1 MTMISKQIG
10 MIMSLMACTC
20 LPLMAQE
27 VKGKVVDEAKQPVEA
42 ATVIMQTPDSTF
54 IDAVITDSLGCF
66 VFKEEPTCY
75 RLIFQHL
82 LFKTFEK
89 ENCGPDA
96 GIITLKGQDYALNE
110 VVVTG
115 ERPLVK
121 ADKGTLVY
129 DAQVLSE
136 RTTASNAYES
146 LLRLPGVM
154 ELNDELSLTGTK
166 DMNILIN
173 GKPSSMNQD
182 QLITLLKSTPV
193 SQVKKIEVMYN
204 APAKY
209 RIRGAAINIV
219 LDNGKSADP
228 FWKGEVSGNYQQFV
242 HANGEGN
249 INLSYTGKKL
259 SADINYAAGYRHKDS
274 GMGTDSHHT
283 LHDKVYSIQ
292 QVNETEAKHWLHNVR
307 FGLDYQLSEGN
318 SLHTAYTGSFQTKG
332 NTTTRSKGNYS
343 DSESFR
349 TSQEQMH
356 NVNLDYTAAFGLNV
370 GLDYTHFNSPST
382 QDFTN
387 YLNTGEQHFLVDE
400 RQTIDRWNVYAGQNH
415 DLPQGWELNYGINFT
430 FAREKSGQ
438 LYQLD
443 AGTDLPVTNTDTHMR
458 EETYNFYAGTEKSFN
473 DQLSMSLSLAGEYY
487 RLMDYQQW
495 AVYPTF
501 QLSYQPSSE
510 HIFQLGFSSDKAYPN
525 YWELQDITSYING
538 YMKLKGN
545 PYLRPSTDYTASLTY
560 IFKGKYIANVYYSHV
575 KDFFSQLP
583 YQSPDE
589 LALVYQSINLDYEQN
604 AGLSLIIPFSV
615 GTWWTAQCMFDGSY
629 NQDVCDKYYNISLNR
644 SNWRGIVQMNNTFR
658 LSSRPN
664 LQLEYNLLYV
674 SPTLQGIYDV
684 SSVWKMDLG
693 LKWTFANDKAE
704 LKIQGNDLFNT
715 FVPDGKIDYKGQ
727 KLNMDILN
735 INRNLSISFTYKFNG
750 YKEKKHK
757 EVDTSRFGY

>member
-10 MIMSLMACTC
+10 MIMSLMACTS

-42 ATVIMQTPDSTF
+42 VTVIMQTPDSTF

-136 RTTASNAYES
+136 RTTASNAYEA
-146 LLRLPGVM
+146 LLRLPGIM
-154 ELNDELSLTGTK
+154 ELNDELSLTGAK

-228 FWKGEVSGNYQQFV
+228 FWKGEVSGNYQQLV
-242 HANGEGN
+242 HANGDGN

-274 GMGTDSHHT
+274 GMETDSHHT

-318 SLHTAYTGSFQTKG
+318 SLHTAYTGSFQAKG

-387 YLNTGEQHFLVDE
+387 YLNAGKQHFLVDE

-415 DLPQGWELNYGINFT
+415 DLPQGWGLNYGINFT

-473 DQLSMSLSLAGEYY
+473 DQLSISLSLAGEYY

-545 PYLRPSTDYTASLTY
+545 PYLHPSTDYTASLTY

-757 EVDTSRFGY
+757 KVDTSRFGY

>member
-10 MIMSLMACTC
+10 MIMSLMACTS

-66 VFKEEPTCY
+66 IFKEEPTCY

-219 LDNGKSADP
+219 LDNGKSTDP
-228 FWKGEVSGNYQQFV
+228 FWKGEVSGNYQQLV
-242 HANGEGN
+242 HANGDGN
-249 INLSYTGKKL
+249 INLSYTREKL

-274 GMGTDSHHT
+274 GMENDSHHT

-307 FGLDYQLSEGN
+307 FGLDYQLLEGN

-387 YLNTGEQHFLVDE
+387 YLNTEKQHFLVDE

-415 DLPQGWELNYGINFT
+415 DLPQGWGLNYGINFT

-525 YWELQDITSYING
+525 YWELQDIASYING

-658 LSSRPN
+658 LSSPPN

>member
-1 MTMISKQIG
+1 MTMLSKQIG
-10 MIMSLMACTC
+10 MIMSLMACSS

-54 IDAVITDSLGCF
+54 IDAVITDSLGSF
-66 VFKEEPTCY
+66 IFKEEPTCY

-242 HANGEGN
+242 HANGDGN

-259 SADINYAAGYRHKDS
+259 SADINYAAGYRHKNS
-274 GMGTDSHHT
+274 GMETDSHHT

-292 QVNETEAKHWLHNVR
+292 QQNETEAKHGQHNVR

-318 SLHTAYTGSFQTKG
+318 SLHTAYTGSFQAKG

-400 RQTIDRWNVYAGQNH
+400 RQTIDRWNVNAGQNH
-415 DLPQGWELNYGINFT
+415 DLPQGWGLNYGINFT

-510 HIFQLGFSSDKAYPN
+510 HIFQLGFSSDKAYPS
-525 YWELQDITSYING
+525 YWEMQDITSYING

-560 IFKGKYIANVYYSHV
+560 IFKGKYIANAYYSYV

-615 GTWWTAQCMFDGSY
+615 GKWWTAQCMFDGSY

-727 KLNMDILN
+727 KLNMNMQN

-757 EVDTSRFGY
+757 EVDRSRFGH

>member
-1 MTMISKQIG
+1 MTMLSKQIG
-10 MIMSLMACTC
+10 MIMSLMACTS

-219 LDNGKSADP
+219 LDDGKSADP

-242 HANGEGN
+242 HANGDGN
-249 INLSYTGKKL
+249 INISYTGKKL

-274 GMGTDSHHT
+274 GMENDSHHT

-387 YLNTGEQHFLVDE
+387 YLNTEKQHFLVDE

-458 EETYNFYAGTEKSFN
+458 EETYNFYAGTETSFN
-473 DQLSMSLSLAGEYY
+473 NQLSMSLSLAGEYY

-727 KLNMDILN
+727 KLNMDIRN

>member
-54 IDAVITDSLGCF
+54 IDAIITDSLGCF

-228 FWKGEVSGNYQQFV
+228 FWKGEVSGNYQQLV
-242 HANGEGN
+242 HANGDGN

-274 GMGTDSHHT
+274 GMENDSHHT

-292 QVNETEAKHWLHNVR
+292 QVNETEAKHGLHNVR

-318 SLHTAYTGSFQTKG
+318 SLHSAYTGSFKTHG
-332 NTTTRSKGNYS
+332 RTTTRSKGNYS

-387 YLNTGEQHFLVDE
+387 YLNTEKQHFLVDE

-415 DLPQGWELNYGINFT
+415 DLPQGWGLNYGINFT

-473 DQLSMSLSLAGEYY
+473 NQLSMSLSLAGEYY

-658 LSSRPN
+658 LSSQPN

-757 EVDTSRFGY
+757 KVDTSRFGY

>member
-1 MTMISKQIG
+1 MTMLSKQIG
-10 MIMSLMACTC
+10 MIMSLMACSS

-54 IDAVITDSLGCF
+54 IDAVITDSLGSF
-66 VFKEEPTCY
+66 IFKEEPTCY

-242 HANGEGN
+242 HANGDGN

-259 SADINYAAGYRHKDS
+259 SADINYAAGYRHKNS
-274 GMGTDSHHT
+274 GMETDSHHT

-292 QVNETEAKHWLHNVR
+292 QQNETEAKHGQHNVR

-318 SLHTAYTGSFQTKG
+318 SLHTAYTGSFQAKG

-400 RQTIDRWNVYAGQNH
+400 RQTIDRWNVNAGQNH
-415 DLPQGWELNYGINFT
+415 DLPQGWGLNYGINFT

-510 HIFQLGFSSDKAYPN
+510 HIFQLGFSSDKAYPS
-525 YWELQDITSYING
+525 YWEMQDITSYING

-560 IFKGKYIANVYYSHV
+560 IFKGKYIANAYYSYV

-615 GTWWTAQCMFDGSY
+615 GTWWTAQYMFDGSY

-644 SNWRGIVQMNNTFR
+644 SNWRGIVQINNTFR

-715 FVPDGKIDYKGQ
+715 CVPDGKIDYKGQ
-727 KLNMDILN
+727 KLNMDMQN
-735 INRNLSISFTYKFNG
+735 INRNLSITFTYRFNG

-757 EVDTSRFGY
+757 EVDRSRFGY

>member
-1 MTMISKQIG
+1 MTMLSKQIG
-10 MIMSLMACTC
+10 MIMSLMACTS

-66 VFKEEPTCY
+66 IFKEEPTCY

-219 LDNGKSADP
+219 LANEKSADP
-228 FWKGEVSGNYQQFV
+228 FWKGEVSGNYQQLV
-242 HANGEGN
+242 HANGDGN
-249 INLSYTGKKL
+249 INLSYTGEKL

-274 GMGTDSHHT
+274 GMENDSHHT

-292 QVNETEAKHWLHNVR
+292 QVNETEAKHWLNNVR

-387 YLNTGEQHFLVDE
+387 YLNTGEQHFFVDE

-415 DLPQGWELNYGINFT
+415 DLPQGWGLNYGINFT

-545 PYLRPSTDYTASLTY
+545 PYLSPSTDYTASLTY

-757 EVDTSRFGY
+757 KVDTSRFGY

>member
-1 MTMISKQIG
+1 MTMLSKQIG
-10 MIMSLMACTC
+10 MIMSLMACSS

-54 IDAVITDSLGCF
+54 IDTVITDSLGSF
-66 VFKEEPTCY
+66 IFKEEPTCY

-89 ENCGPDA
+89 ENSGPDA

-209 RIRGAAINIV
+209 RIRGATINIV

-242 HANGEGN
+242 HANGDGN

-259 SADINYAAGYRHKDS
+259 SADINSAAGYRHKNS
-274 GMGTDSHHT
+274 GMETDSHHT

-292 QVNETEAKHWLHNVR
+292 QLNETEAKHGLHNVR

-318 SLHTAYTGSFQTKG
+318 SLHTAYTGSFQAKG
-332 NTTTRSKGNYS
+332 NTSTRSKGNYS

-400 RQTIDRWNVYAGQNH
+400 KQTIDRWNVYAGQNH
-415 DLPQGWELNYGINFT
+415 DLPQGWGLNYGINFT

-458 EETYNFYAGTEKSFN
+458 EETYNFYAGTDKSFN

-510 HIFQLGFSSDKAYPN
+510 HIFQLGFSSDKAYPS

-560 IFKGKYIANVYYSHV
+560 IFKGKYIANAYYSYV

-727 KLNMDILN
+727 KLNMNMQN

-757 EVDTSRFGY
+757 EVDRSRFGH